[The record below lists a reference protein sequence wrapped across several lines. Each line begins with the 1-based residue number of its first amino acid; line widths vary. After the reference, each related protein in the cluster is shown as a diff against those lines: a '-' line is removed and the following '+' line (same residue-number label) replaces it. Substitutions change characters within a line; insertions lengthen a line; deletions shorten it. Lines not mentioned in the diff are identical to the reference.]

1 MIDKQQI
8 ISKLKSEADTLS
20 ELSVNQIGVFGSVS
34 RGESHENSDID
45 FLVALDEL
53 TYDNYATL
61 KIYLEDWFN
70 SSIDLVL
77 KDDLRPELRDSILAE
92 VVYAEVN

>member
-8 ISKLKSEADTLS
+8 INKLISESDTLHK
-20 ELSVNQIGVFGSVS
+20 LSVNQIGIFGSVS
-34 RGESHENSDID
+34 RDEAQENSDID
-45 FLVALDEL
+45 FVVTLDEL

-70 SSIDLVL
+70 ASIDLVL
-77 KDDLRPELRDSILAE
+77 K
-92 VVYAEVN
+92 